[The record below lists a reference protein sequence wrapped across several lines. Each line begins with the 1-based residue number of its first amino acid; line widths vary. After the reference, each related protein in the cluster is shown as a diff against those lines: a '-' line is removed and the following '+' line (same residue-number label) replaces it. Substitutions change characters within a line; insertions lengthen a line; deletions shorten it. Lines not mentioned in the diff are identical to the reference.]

1 MNTAMMT
8 DVDTTEA
15 QLSSD
20 EKAEFKR
27 LEKVIEE
34 GIPEYE
40 EAKARVVLALYEIWS
55 RKLWQAEH
63 PSLDAWREDMRIR
76 LKNHLAIRQTFYDHV
91 EGMAKCIAGGLDAE
105 RAALLV
111 AKSSGAPDLLEQLG
125 VEFKKSERGREAEYE
140 VIVPDDFEEKT
151 GHETVEEYLDSMADM
166 SREEMRSAVRHDSGR
181 MIVSFSNLLK
191 VGILPDKLGNLY
203 AVDVWVN
210 GPDEWRSFQWIICAQ
225 KGMPKAVIDAA
236 LKRLNRGFEA

>member
-151 GHETVEEYLDSMADM
+151 GHETVAEYLDRMADM
-166 SREEMRSAVRHDSGR
+166 SREEMRSTARHDSGR
-181 MIVSFSNLLK
+181 TIVSFSELLK
-191 VGILPDKLGNLY
+191 LSEFPAQMGGR
-203 AVDVWVN
+203 WVMSAWTN
-210 GPDEWRSFQWIICAQ
+210 GPEEWTSRQVFIGIQ
-225 KGMPKAVIDAA
+225 KGTPKEVIVAIF
-236 LKRLNRGFEA
+236 KKLNRGFEP